1 MSAIGMPWNMETI
14 RFLTQRIV
22 FSILCNN
29 SMGSCILHNA
39 YLVKNQ
45 VAAIGSAIGSL
56 YLLNQCCI
64 NERNPMLLK
73 VWQFTFFPDRQLER
87 LRASYAFSGSVW
99 NGSFVL
105 TYSNRRNDDS
115 GRKEFS
121 KKGFKIGQTRAYSAG
136 ERIVWI
142 VEKECIV

>member
-1 MSAIGMPWNMETI
+1 MPWNMETI

-29 SMGSCILHNA
+29 SMGSCILLNA

-45 VAAIGSAIGSL
+45 VAAIGSL

-73 VWQFTFFPDRQLER
+73 VWGSSRFFPD
-87 LRASYAFSGSVW
+87 
-99 NGSFVL
+99 
-105 TYSNRRNDDS
+105 
-115 GRKEFS
+115 
-121 KKGFKIGQTRAYSAG
+121 
-136 ERIVWI
+136 
-142 VEKECIV
+142 